1 MIKKILC
8 AMLGLLFTISANAAC
23 NLYTTT
29 NSSAG
34 YIDGSGVVQN
44 ASSYLATDYIA
55 VNSSTEYTVYIK
67 QNAAISGHGVRIAFY
82 DTNKQFISPRLGG
95 DAPSAGQYIYNLTS
109 PANAKYIRMS
119 TYDGN
124 SVVDRTIVQGRYTV
138 DTIPTN
144 MSQCATCDGTIV
156 NYVSA
161 TGTVSQSGTPTPD
174 NPIYPTFYTQGNM
187 VLRKVGNVADSYDAS
202 TGKITRRVGVAVLDG
217 TERWGAH
224 ASNAGWFQLSSDIF
238 PTDVN
243 TDALSTHYRQYTHN
257 PSSMANQDIL
267 FGRPDSSTGRV
278 VIRDAINFPDVGLAD
293 DFKSWLAQQYAA
305 GTPVTVYY
313 PLKTETTEDW
323 PASYCET
330 PIKIAT
336 TKYNETAFSPLNTA
350 LANAISVVD
359 SVVSNTI
366 TQAASIATL
375 QAQKQTRPA
384 NDTCPAYKQCL
395 LVEDENGAPHWYEI
409 TDPFRDFVRPI
420 IANNVNAASS
430 TSTNGYT
437 QLEYIESTGTQ
448 YIDTGIVPNQD
459 TSVRL
464 DAQYLDYN
472 SGSNGI
478 LFGART
484 SSTANVYVV
493 QRLTAGDWNMGYNNG
508 SVIVGTADTNRHIF
522 YKNKQYQYLD
532 GELKGTG
539 TYSAFT
545 CPGTAILFGFNNN
558 GTPNTTD
565 FPAKVYSLK
574 IYDNNTL
581 VRNFI
586 PVVNN
591 TTGKIGMYDT
601 VGGRFYGNAATS
613 GDDFTAGP
621 IVENDA
627 DVPGM
632 TWTATWA
639 ADAST
644 GVSAGTV
651 YGIARCN
658 NYSSTAGS
666 IITDTA
672 STAFNTLGSI
682 CHCKMTSIDFE
693 GSISDT
699 NTAKWVHVDHATGG
713 TKVCLRQCGTWCR
726 GFTTMTERNKPVL
739 SSVL

>member
-448 YIDTGIVPNQD
+448 YIDTGVQATGD
-459 TSVRL
+459 L
-464 DAQYLDYN
+464 DIKTRFKIISY
-472 SGSNGI
+472 GP
-478 LFGART
+478 LFGTRDVATGASNKSVWVAALDGRT
-484 SSTANVYVV
+484 IW
-493 QRLTAGDWNMGYNNG
+493 LYNNKTTHNHLEKLNLDQWYDADINKGVLSFNGNEVASYETENFTG
-508 SVIVGTADTNRHIF
+508 SDIFLFNTN
-522 YKNKQYQYLD
+522 
-532 GELKGTG
+532 E
-539 TYSAFT
+539 A
-545 CPGTAILFGFNNN
+545 N
-558 GTPNTTD
+558 GTLASGASVQISY
-565 FPAKVYSLK
+565 FK
-574 IYDNNTL
+574 IYDASGTL
-581 VRNFI
+581 VRNFV

-632 TWTATWA
+632 SWTATWA

-658 NYSSTAGS
+658 THPSTAGS

-699 NTAKWVHVDHATGG
+699 NTAKWVHVDHANGG
-713 TKVCLRQCGTWCR
+713 TKVCLQQCSTWCR